1 MDPNNGDVLALDNYP
16 KYDPNF
22 PRKSLD
28 EKEQK
33 LFESLSDEAVTEK
46 YYDMWRSFAVNDV
59 YEPGSVFKFITA
71 SAAYEEKNC

>member
-33 LFESLSDEAVTEK
+33 LFESLSDEAVTENIMICGEVLQLMM
-46 YYDMWRSFAVNDV
+46 YMNQEV
-59 YEPGSVFKFITA
+59 YLNLLQLLQPMK
-71 SAAYEEKNC
+71 KNC